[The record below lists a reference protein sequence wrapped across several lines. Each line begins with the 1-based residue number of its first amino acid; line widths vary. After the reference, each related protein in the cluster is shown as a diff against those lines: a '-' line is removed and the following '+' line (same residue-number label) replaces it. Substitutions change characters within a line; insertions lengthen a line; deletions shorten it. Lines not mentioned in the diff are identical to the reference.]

1 MKIKDI
7 CLLGNK
13 DMNKPSNLFT
23 MEQIAKLV
31 GVSRTTVWRVVNN
44 KGNVSPKTMKIVS
57 SFLEN
62 YSYSK
67 NSIASNLKRRYT
79 NVIGVV
85 FSDIEN
91 PFYAKALEGI
101 EVVCRKNNYNIILCN
116 SHENYL
122 EEKKALDLLIE
133 QRVSGIII
141 IPVEKSDLNISTINN
156 INIPIVFLGRY
167 IKSYGGSRVVFDDY
181 HAGYIATSHLVKKGH
196 TKIAHIAGS
205 PGTSCTEGRLEG
217 YRRALEKNNIPFDP
231 SLVLYTNSMLE
242 EGEKATFD
250 LLNRRK
256 DVTAIF
262 AYSDFVAFGVIE
274 AIQEMSLK
282 IPQDISIVGCDNTR
296 LSKIVGLTTIGFE
309 KTNMGKA
316 AANILLDQI
325 EYLRKNGKYKS
336 EHKVRI
342 SKPVLIQRKTT

>member
-1 MKIKDI
+1 MKVFLHLKIDI
-7 CLLGNK
+7 
-13 DMNKPSNLFT
+13 MNKSSNLFT
-23 MEQIAKLV
+23 MEQIASLL

-44 KGNVSPKTMKIVS
+44 KGSVSPETREVVT

-101 EVVCRKNNYNIILCN
+101 EVVCRENDYSIILCN

-122 EEKKALDLLIE
+122 EEKKALDLLME
-133 QRVSGIII
+133 QRVSGMII
-141 IPVEKSDLNISTINN
+141 IPVEKSDLNINTINN
-156 INIPIVFLGRY
+156 TNIPIVFLGRY

-181 HAGYIATSHLVKKGH
+181 HVGYIATSHLIEKGH

-205 PGTSCTEGRLEG
+205 PGTSCTEDRLEG
-217 YRRALEKNNIPFDP
+217 YKRALEKNNIPFDP
-231 SLVLYTNSMLE
+231 SLVFYTNSMLE
-242 EGEKATFD
+242 EGKRVTFN
-250 LLNRRK
+250 LLNRQK
-256 DVTAIF
+256 NVTAVF

-274 AIQEMSLK
+274 AIQEMNLK
-282 IPQDISIVGCDNTR
+282 IPQDISVVGCDNTR
-296 LSKIVGLTTIGFE
+296 LSKIVGLTTVGFE
-309 KTNMGKA
+309 NINMGKM
-316 AANILLDQI
+316 AANILLEQI
-325 EYLRKNGKYKS
+325 GYLRKNDNYRG

-342 SKPVLIQRKTT
+342 SKPLLVQRNTT